1 MSSRD
6 YYKVS
11 YMSKGAERSMRSM
24 DHDVLDNDT
33 EFNANQFKL
42 FDDFTTDLR
51 IAFNPL
57 RRNFHDITRT
67 DMMRRRGDPNDSGV
81 DMENGN
87 PLEDVSTSNDSD
99 LVSIRKNS
107 PVAMILILC

>member
-11 YMSKGAERSMRSM
+11 YKVSDS
-24 DHDVLDNDT
+24 HDVLDNET

-42 FDDFTTDLR
+42 YDDFTTDLR
-51 IAFNPL
+51 LNFNPL
-57 RRNFHDITRT
+57 RNYRERDG
-67 DMMRRRGDPNDSGV
+67 RRRGDPNDSGV

-87 PLEDVSTSNDSD
+87 PVEDVTTNDSD
-99 LVSIRKNS
+99 LVSIWGGETEPSYNVSAKLF
-107 PVAMILILC
+107 IKL

>member
-1 MSSRD
+1 MSRD

-11 YMSKGAERSMRSM
+11 YTNRMTTIS
-24 DHDVLDNDT
+24 DDVLDNDT

-51 IAFNPL
+51 MNFNSSS
-57 RRNFHDITRT
+57 FHI
-67 DMMRRRGDPNDSGV
+67 RRRGDPNDSGV

-87 PLEDVSTSNDSD
+87 PMDDVNDTD
-99 LVSIRKNS
+99 LVSPGVVGS
-107 PVAMILILC
+107 LML